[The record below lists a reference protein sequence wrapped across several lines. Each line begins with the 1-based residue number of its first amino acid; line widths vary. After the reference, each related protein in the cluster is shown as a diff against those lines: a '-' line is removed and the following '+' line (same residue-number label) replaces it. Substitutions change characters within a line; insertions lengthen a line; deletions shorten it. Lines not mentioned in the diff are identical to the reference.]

1 MYTRIERRH
10 HHPPSTLSPLFHAR
24 TVPSLRVF
32 PVLSTNPSNKRD
44 EKRRKKRN
52 TTGIQDGWKR
62 EIELVHEA
70 YHGRV
75 AIILFLSRAFPRE
88 SQIERWN
95 GREHDLWRSWCAVEQ
110 RLSPAEQSSSFL
122 LDAQQDKT
130 MLLPS
135 FRFVDRFELAGDA
148 LRISYRDF
156 LFNEQSKL
164 NKFERKVPS

>member
-1 MYTRIERRH
+1 MARIESRH
-10 HHPPSTLSPLFHAR
+10 HHPPSIYPRCSNAR

-32 PVLSTNPSNKRD
+32 PVLSTNPSNKRGQRD

-75 AIILFLSRAFPRE
+75 AIILFLSRASRVPPRE

-95 GREHDLWRSWCAVEQ
+95 GRATICRRFVAILMACAVEQ

-122 LDAQQDKT
+122 LDAQQDNQT
-130 MLLPS
+130 S
-135 FRFVDRFELAGDA
+135 AELS
-148 LRISYRDF
+148 LCRSIRIGW
-156 LFNEQSKL
+156 
-164 NKFERKVPS
+164 